1 MTKLVS
7 QRIDCIVECAFEPC
21 CRSINYKKT
30 SKNETNCEMLHD
42 RLDTNYTT
50 TKLLN
55 ESSYD
60 YVYLTN
66 PTKVNVLLTTRANR
80 FHKNEKPK
88 NFLYSELQC
97 KLPTYYEERKSPR

>member
-1 MTKLVS
+1 MKKLVS
-7 QRIDCIVECAFEPC
+7 QRIDCIVECAIEPC

-42 RLDTNYTT
+42 QLDTNDTSK
-50 TKLLN
+50 KLLN

-66 PTKVNVLLTTRANR
+66 PQKVNVLLSFVYK
-80 FHKNEKPK
+80 FHI
-88 NFLYSELQC
+88 
-97 KLPTYYEERKSPR
+97 T